1 MGRAMI
7 VSASENGIEF
17 LSQLIRNYGYSR
29 ISTISNG
36 SEARRL
42 INSAEYELVVIN
54 TPLTDEFGH
63 ELSIMM
69 SEASTAAVILLCK
82 PDIADEIYDKVSDF
96 GVCVVQKPVTRS
108 AFQQAVKLVQATRS
122 RMPDVKK
129 ESENLLTKID
139 EMRLINRAKLALMQY
154 LKFTAAGSQ
163 IHCEASY
170 GYPSDTKR
178 GRHKD
183 SFNVRKI
190 IKKPE
195 ILLSGFHF

>member
-108 AFQQAVKLVQATRS
+108 AFQQTVKLVQATRS

-154 LKFTAAGSQ
+154 LKFTEPQAHRYIAKQ
-163 IHCEASY
+163 AM
-170 GYPSDTKR
+170 DTR
-178 GRHKD
+178 QT
-183 SFNVRKI
+183 RKEVA
-190 IKKPE
+190 IK
-195 ILLSGFHF
+195 ILSMYER